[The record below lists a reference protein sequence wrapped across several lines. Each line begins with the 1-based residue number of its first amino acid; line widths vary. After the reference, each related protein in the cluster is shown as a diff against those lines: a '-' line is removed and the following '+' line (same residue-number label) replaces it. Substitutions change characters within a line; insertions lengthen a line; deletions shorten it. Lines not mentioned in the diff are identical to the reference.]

1 MKRFLALALA
11 LAASAGTLAA
21 QGGTGTGTGVPDQL
35 TNDDP
40 SLPTTRVGTRGA
52 AFLNLPVGARAQSMA
67 GAYAAMADDISALY
81 WNTAG
86 IAQIDGF
93 ALGASSARLFDDLD
107 INHLFVG
114 AVIPMGL
121 SRLGVSV
128 NMLSSGEMFWQ
139 SETHPNAGFG
149 GEQDP
154 LRTAFEWQGL
164 AVGLHL
170 ARPITDR
177 LVFGGALKF
186 IQEGITG
193 AQADYFAI
201 DLGTT
206 FRTGL
211 YGISLGASLQNL
223 GGSGNFEGQLLQGRV
238 NTADP
243 ESNNLGPF
251 IRILETKAG
260 TNSLE
265 IPTTFRFSVM
275 ADLIGDATAM
285 ISPNPDNALRVV
297 WDLNDAI
304 DTDLQTALGLE
315 YGYKDLAFVRAGK
328 RWFNESQINHSFSR
342 GASIGAGLHLPIG
355 ETTLFR
361 LDYAYTAM
369 EDLQNVQVF
378 TLDFMF

>member
-1 MKRFLALALA
+1 MKRVLALTLA
-11 LAASAGTLAA
+11 LVATAGTLEA
-21 QGGTGTGTGVPDQL
+21 QQDNQL

-52 AFLNLPVGARAQSMA
+52 AFLNLPVGARAQSLG
-67 GAYAAMADDISALY
+67 GAYTAMANDISSLY

-93 ALGASSARLFDDLD
+93 AVGATSARLFDDLD

-114 AVIPMGL
+114 AVMPMGL
-121 SRLGVSV
+121 TRLGISV
-128 NMLSSGEMFWQ
+128 NVLSSGEIPWQ
-139 SETHPNAGFG
+139 SETNPNASFG

-154 LRTAFEWQGL
+154 LRTAFEWQGM

-177 LVFGGALKF
+177 LAFGGAVKYVT
-186 IQEGITG
+186 EGISG
-193 AQADYFAI
+193 AEANYVGV

-211 YGISLGASLQNL
+211 YGITLGASLQNL
-223 GGSGNFEGQLLQGRV
+223 GRSGNFEGTLLSQRIDTGQ
-238 NTADP
+238 P
-243 ESNNLGPF
+243 ESNLAPF
-251 IRILETKAG
+251 TRVLEIDAG

-265 IPTTFRFSVM
+265 MPTVFRFSIM

-285 ISPNPDNALRVV
+285 IAPNPDNALRVV

-315 YGYKDLAFVRAGK
+315 YGFRELAFVRAGK
-328 RWFNESQINHSFSR
+328 RWFNEAQIDHSFSR
-342 GASIGAGLHLPIG
+342 GASIGAGVNIPLG
-355 ETTLFR
+355 DVTRFR
-361 LDYAYTAM
+361 LDYAYTDM
-369 EDLQNVQVF
+369 GDLQNVQVF